1 MKELLE
7 MAERMELAEEIAEL
21 EDIELESLAQLLYS
35 VNSAQALM
43 LMRYIGVMDMESIL
57 EQREGFAV

>member
-21 EDIELESLAQLLYS
+21 EDVELESLAQLLYS